1 MRFEVKTDNEDFYKK
16 SYFVFLT
23 TLFISAIIIISNISI
38 KLGNISKHFEIN
50 YLCRILIIDK
60 SPSSFKKLSKLSNQ
74 TSKQKIWDFCKETFK

>member
-1 MRFEVKTDNEDFYKK
+1 MKFEIKTDNEDF
-16 SYFVFLT
+16 SRTFYFVFLT
-23 TLFISAIIIISNISI
+23 TSLLSLIIVISNISI

-74 TSKQKIWDFCKETFK
+74 TSKQKIWDFCKETIK